1 MRRDAHARRM
11 DQFPSDRRRNHTD
24 RPLSG
29 RLDDE
34 WRIIRSR
41 PGLVD
46 RARRWQVTDAVFDD
60 LDDLLTLAGH
70 HVDASPAADHV
81 LGRLVEIARR
91 DELAARVV
99 LQRMMPGLLAI
110 VRRRHRVDDVDSS
123 FEQLIGAAWLVIQAY
138 QLDARPSRI
147 AANLVRDASYR
158 AFIAPSRLRSAT
170 EVVTDPHTLDETP
183 AVVVVSSC
191 EELATLL
198 REARAMGLD
207 ACDIDFVKS
216 FIRCGSSKALAAERE
231 VTTRTIRNHRTR
243 TAARLRACALVA

>member
-1 MRRDAHARRM
+1 M
-11 DQFPSDRRRNHTD
+11 DQFSSDRRRNRTE

-34 WRIIRSR
+34 WRIIRRR
-41 PGLVD
+41 PALVE
-46 RARRWQVTDAVFDD
+46 RARRWQVTDDRFDD
-60 LDDLLTLAGH
+60 LDGLLGLAGH

-81 LGRLVEIARR
+81 LGRLVGIARH

-99 LQRMMPGLLAI
+99 LQRMMPGLLAV
-110 VRRRHRVDDVDSS
+110 VRRRHRADDVDSS

-138 QLDARPSRI
+138 QPDARPSRI

-198 REARAMGLD
+198 REARAMGLEATD
-207 ACDIDFVKS
+207 VDFVKS
-216 FIRCGSSKALAAERE
+216 FLRSGSSKALAAERE
-231 VTTRTIRNHRTR
+231 VTTRTIRNHRAR